1 MTTKREVIQMLRL
14 SKYAA
19 LIGSVALLG
28 APALAIPGPTVSYGA
43 NPVWSVGGDM
53 GNAYDGGT
61 ASPSIS
67 VAGQDTVITDLT
79 ITHGRHDY
87 VEYGCLYFLELTTST
102 ETVAK
107 YSIQLVVGNW
117 SPIQPFNF
125 TMRSGIRVPDG
136 ETLTLT
142 ATNDYANNTTRCQAS
157 TIHYTL
163 SGYYAEP

>member
-1 MTTKREVIQMLRL
+1 MLKL
-14 SKYAA
+14 SKHAA
-19 LIGSVALLG
+19 LIGSAAFLG
-28 APALAIPGPTVSYGA
+28 GPVFAIPGPTVSYGA

-79 ITHGRHDY
+79 ITHGRYDY
-87 VEYGCLYFLELTTST
+87 IEFGCAYFLELTTST
-102 ETVAK
+102 ETIAK

-117 SPIQPFNF
+117 RPIEPFNF
-125 TMRSGIRVPDG
+125 TMQSGIRVPDG
-136 ETLTLT
+136 ETLTMT
-142 ATNDYANNTTRCQAS
+142 ATFDYSGDQNRCQAS